1 MLEGERLSDEDAQR
15 ELAFRRLIDE
25 HLDDGYRTAWLI
37 LRNRQD
43 AEDATHDAVLGAWRQ
58 WRRLR
63 DPERFEA
70 WFARILVNTCRDR
83 IRRRRVRATE
93 PLVEPPADPT
103 RPYARVDDADAI
115 GRAFATLNADQ
126 RAVIVLRFWA
136 DLPVAVI
143 AERLGAPA
151 GTVKSRIHHA
161 LDRLRAALGSA
172 QEAGHD

>member
-15 ELAFRRLIDE
+15 DLAFRRLIDE
-25 HLDDGYRTAWLI
+25 HLDDSYRTAWLI

-43 AEDATHDAVLGAWRQ
+43 AEDATQEAFLGAWRQ
-58 WRRLR
+58 WHRLR

-83 IRRRRVRATE
+83 MRRRRVQAAE
-93 PLVEPPADPT
+93 PLDEPPADAA

-115 GRAFATLNADQ
+115 GRAFAALNADQ

-136 DLPVAVI
+136 DLPVVSI
-143 AERLGAPA
+143 AERVGAPA

-161 LDRLRAALGSA
+161 LERLREALESTR
-172 QEAGHD
+172 EAGHD